1 MLYFKY
7 HSSFKKVG
15 TLENLLEKQGITSII
30 NEELFNKRFAKGEDI
45 YAFIDPYHVEVDGD
59 FDLNWAN
66 TEREAWDRYYQSS
79 EDI

>member
-7 HSSFKKVG
+7 KTSFKKVG
-15 TLENLLEKQGITSII
+15 TLATLLDNQGIDSII

-45 YAFIDPYHVEVDGD
+45 YAFICPYYWEIDGSK
-59 FDLNWAN
+59 DLDWAN
-66 TEREAWDRYYQSS
+66 TEGEAWDKYYQSS